1 MSIRVSIRTST
12 RMSTRTLTKMLLVCC
27 LTLPSALTLA
37 QDLQLELLG
46 DGNLI
51 IGVVSGSDAA
61 PAADLPVQIA
71 ASLQPE
77 ITVATL
83 QTDAAGIFTFTGEY
97 EATYRV
103 TAGDAIAEI
112 TLGEAPPAPFTWPP
126 IYITLGA
133 LMLLSLIPARMLRR
147 KDLA

>member
-1 MSIRVSIRTST
+1 MF
-12 RMSTRTLTKMLLVCC
+12 TRTLTRSLLALC
-27 LTLPSALTLA
+27 LTLTSALTIA

-51 IGVVSGSDAA
+51 IGVVSGADAA
-61 PAADLPVQIA
+61 PAAELPVQIA

-103 TAGDAIAEI
+103 TVGDTIDEV

-133 LMLLSLIPARMLRR
+133 LLLLSLIPARMLRR
-147 KDLA
+147 NDLT

>member
-1 MSIRVSIRTST
+1 MST
-12 RMSTRTLTKMLLVCC
+12 RTSTRTLTGMLLVFC
-27 LTLPSALTLA
+27 LTLTPALTLA
-37 QDLQLELLG
+37 QDLQLDLLG

-61 PAADLPVQIA
+61 PAADLPVLIA

>member
-1 MSIRVSIRTST
+1 
-12 RMSTRTLTKMLLVCC
+12 MSTRSSTKALTGMLLALC
-27 LTLPSALTLA
+27 LSFTSALTMA
-37 QDLQLELLG
+37 QELQLELLG

-51 IGVVSGSDAA
+51 IGVVSGADAA

-103 TAGDAIAEI
+103 TVGNTIAEV

>member
-1 MSIRVSIRTST
+1 MSTKALT
-12 RMSTRTLTKMLLVCC
+12 RMLLALCLSLT
-27 LTLPSALTLA
+27 SALTMA

-51 IGVVSGSDAA
+51 IGVVSGADAA
-61 PAADLPVQIA
+61 PATDLQVQIA

-83 QTDAAGIFTFTGEY
+83 QTDAAGIFTFRGEY

-103 TAGDAIAEI
+103 TVGNTIAEI

-133 LMLLSLIPARMLRR
+133 LMLLSLIPARLLRR
-147 KDLA
+147 KDLP

>member
-1 MSIRVSIRTST
+1 MST
-12 RMSTRTLTKMLLVCC
+12 RKFTRTLTRAFTRLLLALC
-27 LTLPSALTLA
+27 LTLTSALTIA

-51 IGVVSGSDAA
+51 IGVVSGADAA
-61 PAADLPVQIA
+61 PAAELPVQIA

-126 IYITLGA
+126 IYISLGA

-147 KDLA
+147 NDLT

>member
-1 MSIRVSIRTST
+1 MSTKALT
-12 RMSTRTLTKMLLVCC
+12 RMLLALC
-27 LTLPSALTLA
+27 LSFTSALTMA
-37 QDLQLELLG
+37 QELQLELLG

-51 IGVVSGSDAA
+51 IGVVSSADAA

-103 TAGDAIAEI
+103 TVGKTIAEV

-147 KDLA
+147 KDLR

>member
-1 MSIRVSIRTST
+1 MF
-12 RMSTRTLTKMLLVCC
+12 TKILLALC
-27 LTLPSALTLA
+27 LTFASAVTIA

-51 IGVVSGSDAA
+51 IGVVSGANAA
-61 PAADLPVQIA
+61 PAVNVSVQIA
-71 ASLQPE
+71 QSLQPQ
-77 ITVATL
+77 ISVATL
-83 QTDAAGIFTFTGEY
+83 QTDVAGIFTFTGEY

-103 TAGDAIAEI
+103 TVGNTIAEI

-147 KDLA
+147 KEITPV